1 MPCGAD
7 LSGDL
12 DLHQLL
18 YQRTHR
24 FAKEV
29 HIRSGLVK
37 KLLQRD
43 ANVGGHGGFLLPCC
57 CCSNTHGTRSWP
69 LASREQPPSGI
80 YTTTWDS
87 SQKAQPGAGR
97 KGADR
102 DSGKGRRQHHTF
114 DADVDDARAAGYH
127 RCQGGEDERRADP
140 QQRIPKGRREDGPQ
154 RFHQAIASR
163 VARTTARCRYCCR
176 KAWAV
181 TSRIMTLWM

>member
-1 MPCGAD
+1 
-7 LSGDL
+7 
-12 DLHQLL
+12 HQLL

-87 SQKAQPGAGR
+87 NVFS
-97 KGADR
+97 ADIAVPE
-102 DSGKGRRQHHTF
+102 H
-114 DADVDDARAAGYH
+114 
-127 RCQGGEDERRADP
+127 ER
-140 QQRIPKGRREDGPQ
+140 EL
-154 RFHQAIASR
+154 RFYSR
-163 VARTTARCRYCCR
+163 VLSAG
-176 KAWAV
+176 
-181 TSRIMTLWM
+181 S

>member
-87 SQKAQPGAGR
+87 SPFRTADVKVPVYQKDPGEDVPVCYCFGWTRRRIRDELAQTGKSTASATIAAHVKAGR
-97 KGADR
+97 CGCEVNNPQGACCL
-102 DSGKGRRQHHTF
+102 GNVQAVVRQW
-114 DADVDDARAAGYH
+114 
-127 RCQGGEDERRADP
+127 
-140 QQRIPKGRREDGPQ
+140 
-154 RFHQAIASR
+154 
-163 VARTTARCRYCCR
+163 
-176 KAWAV
+176 KA
-181 TSRIMTLWM
+181 TLP

>member
-1 MPCGAD
+1 VSYLRQPR
-7 LSGDL
+7 
-12 DLHQLL
+12 LL
-18 YQRTHR
+18 NNPILIRTAAPSTGGHHFTLTTHR

-87 SQKAQPGAGR
+87 STAGVSSLPM
-97 KGADR
+97 R
-102 DSGKGRRQHHTF
+102 DGNKGRGGSR
-114 DADVDDARAAGYH
+114 H
-127 RCQGGEDERRADP
+127 RC
-140 QQRIPKGRREDGPQ
+140 
-154 RFHQAIASR
+154 
-163 VARTTARCRYCCR
+163 TRCFEPTYEG
-176 KAWAV
+176 
-181 TSRIMTLWM
+181 

>member
-1 MPCGAD
+1 
-7 LSGDL
+7 DL

-69 LASREQPPSGI
+69 LASREQPSSGI

-87 SQKAQPGAGR
+87 SR
-97 KGADR
+97 IVTVDR
-102 DSGKGRRQHHTF
+102 VTSCSGLTVREF
-114 DADVDDARAAGYH
+114 PAY
-127 RCQGGEDERRADP
+127 
-140 QQRIPKGRREDGPQ
+140 RRESCHTRRVSAPWRSLPGKHP
-154 RFHQAIASR
+154 RGHPAS
-163 VARTTARCRYCCR
+163 VRTWTRLRN
-176 KAWAV
+176 
-181 TSRIMTLWM
+181 TSVPPR

>member
-87 SQKAQPGAGR
+87 STPRASARLGR
-97 KGADR
+97 LMQVSAD
-102 DSGKGRRQHHTF
+102 
-114 DADVDDARAAGYH
+114 
-127 RCQGGEDERRADP
+127 E
-140 QQRIPKGRREDGPQ
+140 
-154 RFHQAIASR
+154 
-163 VARTTARCRYCCR
+163 TANI
-176 KAWAV
+176 KH
-181 TSRIMTLWM
+181 

>member
-1 MPCGAD
+1 VPRPVSITVAVCLAFGRPFMPCGAD

-87 SQKAQPGAGR
+87 SAPCPVINAH
-97 KGADR
+97 DP
-102 DSGKGRRQHHTF
+102 
-114 DADVDDARAAGYH
+114 
-127 RCQGGEDERRADP
+127 QGGKPGGEWCP
-140 QQRIPKGRREDGPQ
+140 G
-154 RFHQAIASR
+154 
-163 VARTTARCRYCCR
+163 
-176 KAWAV
+176 
-181 TSRIMTLWM
+181 

>member
-1 MPCGAD
+1 VPRPVSITVAVCLAFGRPFMPCGAD

-43 ANVGGHGGFLLPCC
+43 ANVCGHGGFLLPCC

-87 SQKAQPGAGR
+87 SRLLPRPATVCRPPAG
-97 KGADR
+97 
-102 DSGKGRRQHHTF
+102 
-114 DADVDDARAAGYH
+114 
-127 RCQGGEDERRADP
+127 GGLVIDYRLFLRNLA
-140 QQRIPKGRREDGPQ
+140 
-154 RFHQAIASR
+154 
-163 VARTTARCRYCCR
+163 
-176 KAWAV
+176 
-181 TSRIMTLWM
+181 

>member
-1 MPCGAD
+1 KQERKRASLRSDGKTGKEVSTDELNASMPIRSVHAAEYGCPQLTPCGRHRLERVVGIDWNAWSPSVGTRGRFQWNTQCGAD

-87 SQKAQPGAGR
+87 S
-97 KGADR
+97 
-102 DSGKGRRQHHTF
+102 
-114 DADVDDARAAGYH
+114 
-127 RCQGGEDERRADP
+127 EN
-140 QQRIPKGRREDGPQ
+140 
-154 RFHQAIASR
+154 
-163 VARTTARCRYCCR
+163 
-176 KAWAV
+176 
-181 TSRIMTLWM
+181 

>member
-57 CCSNTHGTRSWP
+57 CCSHTHGTRSWP

-87 SQKAQPGAGR
+87 SSVESPFPSSKMNCFCARVPRCFLGLGIGVINFAGR
-97 KGADR
+97 RPSMIRPVGCPCSSSSQCR
-102 DSGKGRRQHHTF
+102 D
-114 DADVDDARAAGYH
+114 GYSY
-127 RCQGGEDERRADP
+127 GE
-140 QQRIPKGRREDGPQ
+140 
-154 RFHQAIASR
+154 F
-163 VARTTARCRYCCR
+163 
-176 KAWAV
+176 
-181 TSRIMTLWM
+181 

>member
-1 MPCGAD
+1 VPRPVSITVAVCLAFGRPFMPCGAD

-29 HIRSGLVK
+29 HICSGLVK

-69 LASREQPPSGI
+69 LVSGEQPPSGI

-87 SQKAQPGAGR
+87 SRG
-97 KGADR
+97 DT
-102 DSGKGRRQHHTF
+102 S
-114 DADVDDARAAGYH
+114 
-127 RCQGGEDERRADP
+127 
-140 QQRIPKGRREDGPQ
+140 
-154 RFHQAIASR
+154 S
-163 VARTTARCRYCCR
+163 
-176 KAWAV
+176 
-181 TSRIMTLWM
+181 TSRAVRRPPIRLIMIVGQKCLAIM